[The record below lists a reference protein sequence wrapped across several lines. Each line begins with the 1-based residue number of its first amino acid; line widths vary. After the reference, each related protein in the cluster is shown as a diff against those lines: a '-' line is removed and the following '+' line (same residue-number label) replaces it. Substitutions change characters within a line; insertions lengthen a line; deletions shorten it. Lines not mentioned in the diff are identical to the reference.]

1 MTEEQKIHRVTLC
14 YEIGDT
20 KSKQVAEKNYGTGTE
35 EFNSK
40 GDKCFACVSVAYVND
55 VDFDAQ
61 VKNHSTDVYINAL
74 QELQSLVKMAAK
86 TMQDPNLKPIIEHD
100 ALRAEAKSP
109 AQAQAPTQPAK
120 PLEKP
125 SKEEME
131 RDAKENYHE
140 PGRTQKPYGPSYTQ
154 NGKLY
159 DEPVKKRSFEKEMND
174 GQGSPDG
181 ERDYEGETRD
191 IIRKYLLDG
200 GYKEG
205 DYGFSKKVGADYW
218 NVNISKEGLGVYSNI
233 ARKNPQ
239 TGEKTKIKF
248 EDAEFPESFRD
259 VTRTCDALV
268 AKARIEG

>member
-1 MTEEQKIHRVTLC
+1 MN
-14 YEIGDT
+14 DT
-20 KSKQVAEKNYGTGTE
+20 
-35 EFNSK
+35 
-40 GDKCFACVSVAYVND
+40 
-55 VDFDAQ
+55 DFDAQ

-86 TMQDPNLKPIIEHD
+86 TMQDQNLKPIIEHD
-100 ALRAEAKSP
+100 GLRAEAKSP
-109 AQAQAPTQPAK
+109 AQTPTAPAPKQPTAQPAK
-120 PLEKP
+120 AAP
-125 SKEEME
+125 
-131 RDAKENYHE
+131 A
-140 PGRTQKPYGPSYTQ
+140 QGPSYTQ
-154 NGKLY
+154 NGKMQIT
-159 DEPVKKRSFEKEMND
+159 PVQPRSFEKEMND

-239 TGEKTKIKF
+239 TGEKSKIKF
-248 EDAEFPESFRD
+248 EDPEFPESFRE